1 MTAWDGLR
9 NPAPS
14 SRLAPV
20 LAFTGLYV
28 ALATFIALAL
38 SSRGLSLYLA
48 VMAVLVPSLYLV
60 HRRYPLTAPLLWAF
74 SVWGLL
80 HMAGGLLKLPTNS
93 GSSLLY
99 NWWLIPGGLRYDH
112 LVHAYGFGITTWLCW
127 HILKSALRS
136 PDGSPVRPS
145 PGMLL
150 VCVAAGM
157 GFGALNEMIEFIA
170 THLLPENSIGDYE
183 NTGWDLVANFAGALV
198 AAALIRRAGNSA
210 QQQGGDRSA

>member
-1 MTAWDGLR
+1 MRAWDGMR

-14 SRLAPV
+14 FRLAPV

-28 ALATFIALAL
+28 ALAAVGALAWG
-38 SSRGLSLYLA
+38 SRGLPLYLG

-60 HRRYPLTAPLLWAF
+60 DRRYPLTAPLLWTF

-80 HMAGGLLKLPTNS
+80 HMAGGLLTLPNS
-93 GSSLLY
+93 GSTLLY
-99 NWWLIPGGLRYDH
+99 SWWLIPGCLRYDH

-127 HILKSALRS
+127 HILKSALRL
-136 PDGSPVRPS
+136 PDGSPELAS
-145 PGMLL
+145 PGILL

-157 GFGALNEMIEFIA
+157 GFGALNEMVEFIA

-183 NTGWDLVANFAGALV
+183 NTGWDLVANFAGVLV
-198 AAALIRRAGNSA
+198 AAALIRRAGHSA
-210 QQQGGDRSA
+210 QRQVGDRVG